1 MNHNPDIKQSHQ
13 HNNQHE
19 MQTYSS
25 VIHAEHA
32 VDSCLFPV
40 TLYSQASLTWFI
52 AFASELYTA
61 LIAKILAF
69 IY

>member
-1 MNHNPDIKQSHQ
+1 
-13 HNNQHE
+13 
-19 MQTYSS
+19 MQTYRCF
-25 VIHAEHA
+25 IHAEHA
-32 VDSCLFPV
+32 VDSSLFPV
-40 TLYSQASLTWFI
+40 TLYSQTSLTWFI